1 MRPIATGLTALLM
14 LLGCATLATAQTPAE
29 LQRHYQEQQRLQ
41 QERDQEEARRRQQQ
55 RDHEA
60 LMRVLERDR
69 ERARQGNTGAPAPS
83 TNTTAAGTGNTT
95 SHDLTRAAVVT
106 GAAAVLMATTQANT
120 WDPAVLRQRLLAA
133 RRHHVHDSCM
143 RNARSQALTVLPGQM
158 HQADR
163 YWRHADVYCTCFA
176 QRALSDFREEEQAQL
191 IPAPY
196 GTSWSRLPL
205 ARADEVLMPCA
216 NVMHEQG
223 LVDVA
228 WLVRGAGPGR

>member
-1 MRPIATGLTALLM
+1 MRPTTVCLTALL
-14 LLGCATLATAQTPAE
+14 LIGGSTLTAAQTPAD

-55 RDHEA
+55 REHEA
-60 LMRVLERDR
+60 LLRVLERDR
-69 ERARQGNTGAPAPS
+69 ERARQGNSGLPPASASPTPPGA
-83 TNTTAAGTGNTT
+83 GGNPG
-95 SHDLTRAAVVT
+95 HDLARAAAVT

-216 NVMHEQG
+216 NVMHERG

-228 WLVRGAGPGR
+228 WLVRGAGPVR